1 MTSSGSEVSFR
12 LIGSPV
18 GGLLLGAS
26 PVALQVL
33 RFTDS
38 AQLDAGS
45 RQPHPLL
52 DRAQQQLEEY
62 FAGQRRKFEI
72 PLAYDGSPF
81 QKRVWAGLLG
91 IGYGE
96 TSSYIELARRI
107 GDENSLRAVG
117 QANGQNPIAIVIPCH
132 RVINASGELGG
143 FGGGALRKQY
153 LLDLERGDRLL

>member
-1 MTSSGSEVSFR
+1 MSSSGPGVRFR
-12 LIGSPV
+12 LIDSPI
-18 GGLLLGAS
+18 GGLRLGAS
-26 PVALQVL
+26 VVALRVL
-33 RFTDS
+33 QFTDS
-38 AQLDAGS
+38 TQLDAGA
-45 RQPHPLL
+45 RQPHPIL
-52 DRAQQQLEEY
+52 DQAQQQLEEY
-62 FAGQRRKFEI
+62 FAGRRRKFEI

-81 QKRVWAGLLG
+81 QKRVWAGLLA

-96 TSSYIELARRI
+96 TSSYIELARWI

>member
-38 AQLDAGS
+38 AQLEVGA

-62 FAGQRRKFEI
+62 FAGRRRKFEI